1 MNRDFY
7 YLDSLT
13 KKYTKGENFFSHFG
27 KSETNLP
34 ILYKGV

>member
-7 YLDSLT
+7 YLDLLI
-13 KKYTKGENFFSHFG
+13 KKYTKDKNFISHFR